1 MTRKSKII
9 FIVGSVVIG
18 IAAALII
25 LFGLMLGGVINVR
38 GNTLVISSASREFVY
53 NGEEQSDSSW
63 QLISGKLS
71 KGDRI
76 VAEVTGSREEVGS
89 SLNYITA
96 TVLNSDGAD
105 VTENYEIEYKI
116 GTLTVLAR
124 PITLTTAGDEK
135 TYDGEELS
143 NGDWQITKGNLV
155 KGQEITVTMSAAIT
169 DAGEVEN
176 AAQVSIFSGE
186 TEVTDNYAIT
196 YNTGVLKVNPI
207 ELHFITP
214 TLSKTYDG
222 EPLFSEP
229 DDFEW
234 VSGKLLTG
242 HKVTVMKVVGRITNV
257 GEIENAVEIK
267 IAAANG
273 TDITKNYKAVLDSGT
288 LTVRGF
294 GITISTSS
302 SEKVYDG
309 TPLVNGEWTLYKDT
323 PLVEGHEIKQVIMP
337 ASQTNAGTAQNE
349 ITQIVIVDEKGENV
363 TENYEIN
370 YSIGTLVV
378 LPRQLTIQ
386 SGSAIKEYDGKPLTC
401 NEWKFTSFYKPVSG
415 HTAEVNISGTIT
427 NPGQR
432 DNTVAQ
438 VIISDKAGKDLTANY
453 EITLDEGILIVTGK
467 IDGNT
472 SGEGSGSGSGGEV
485 NLDESGNIG
494 NLGGSGGNGGS
505 GDGSGGGGIALNV
518 KTQYGGMVYLR
529 LKSFGD
535 CDGVKWS
542 EAKEYP
548 KAYQGYGFNYL
559 TGFALQ
565 SAGYKSETI
574 SLAVNGSGYFL
585 PYYMAAGDFDYDK
598 QTSDVYNKGSSRFYS
613 LEYYSYDYISV
624 PLDTTLSGIEI
635 NDYNAFVHSNYCVVT
650 NSTKAYLQSIIESQ
664 GWKKTDSDII
674 EKVAAYVRNVADY
687 NLEYDG
693 DLDDQSD
700 IVLAFLRD
708 YKSGVCRHYA
718 SAATLLYRQLG
729 IPARYTIGY
738 VTDTEAGEW
747 KKVSALNAHA
757 WVEVYIDNVG
767 WVQVEVTGGGSA
779 GGVFEGGGGPSGEQ
793 GGEQGGEVSGNTV
806 KIKPV
811 TEYYKYDGRT
821 TFTHSGALQGLSFFT
836 QLGYTYEAEISG
848 SFKSPGKY
856 TVNIKSFT
864 LYNSSGRDVTEDFKF
879 NLQPGALQ
887 VYQYEITVTTGGAS
901 KTYDGA
907 PLTSDICNITGGHL
921 AQGHSLEY
929 FRTTASRTDVG
940 VSINSYEI
948 KIVDSS
954 GADVGYKYKI
964 NSDYGLLA
972 VSARE
977 ITVTAGSAERV
988 YNGTALTCDKY
999 DIEGSLA
1006 PGHSAKVVISGS
1018 NKGKAG
1024 TAENK
1029 VQSVTISDANGKDVT
1044 LNYKITT
1051 VNGLLTVYPD

>member
-9 FIVGSVVIG
+9 YIVGSVVIG

-63 QLISGKLS
+63 QFISGKLS

-105 VTENYEIEYKI
+105 VTENYGIEYKI

-135 TYDGEELS
+135 TYDGEVLS

-370 YSIGTLVV
+370 YSIGTLIV

-386 SGSAIKEYDGKPLTC
+386 SGSATKEYDGKPLTC

-415 HTAEVNISGTIT
+415 HITAVTISGTIT
-427 NPGQR
+427 EPGQR
-432 DNTVAQ
+432 DNTIAQ

-453 EITLDEGILIVTGK
+453 EITLDEGLLIVKGQGSPLNTG
-467 IDGNT
+467 D
-472 SGEGSGSGSGGEV
+472 
-485 NLDESGNIG
+485 LDESGNIT
-494 NLGGSGGNGGS
+494 GGDVGEGGA
-505 GDGSGGGGIALNV
+505 DLQKTTALSV
-518 KTQYGGMVYLR
+518 KTQSDDTVYLR
-529 LKSFGD
+529 LKSFGNY
-535 CDGVKWS
+535 DGVKWS

-548 KAYQGYGFNYL
+548 KVYNGYSFNYL
-559 TGFALQ
+559 TGIALQ
-565 SAGYKSETI
+565 SAGYTPERI
-574 SLAVNGSGYFL
+574 SVAVYGTGYYL
-585 PYYMAAGDFDYDK
+585 PYYMAEGNFDYDK
-598 QTSDVYNKGSSRFYS
+598 QLSDVYHSGRTKNYS
-613 LEYYSYDYISV
+613 LEYYSYDYLSE
-624 PLDTTLSGIEI
+624 PLDTSLSGTQI
-635 NDYNAFVHSNYCVVT
+635 NDYNAFVHSNYVAVPQ
-650 NSTKAYLQSIIESQ
+650 STKAYLQSVIEGQ

-738 VTDTEAGEW
+738 VTNTLAGEW
-747 KKVSALNAHA
+747 VEVKTSNAHA

-767 WVQVEVTGGGSA
+767 WVQIEVTGGSSA
-779 GGVFEGGGGPSGEQ
+779 GGTFEGDGEQGNGEQ

-907 PLTSDICNITGGHL
+907 PLTSEICNITGGHL

-977 ITVTAGSAERV
+977 ITVTAGSAERA